1 MRASAR
7 AVACLLAAGLA
18 APAIVWSQEK
28 PSSSPPPASAPAAAR
43 TAEQAAPSPGI
54 VEGML
59 AQSSSQPGYMDA
71 QQVKALLDQ
80 ARFAE
85 YRLNDLL
92 ADVHP
97 ERWKISDA
105 ARDSFNQTLQ
115 TMRSQLKD
123 LDGWRAQFAA
133 RPESTYAG
141 FETYATIGGILPRL
155 EGVARTISQ
164 ADNPSYGAQF
174 SQVADRLFDLQ
185 QKLAPYLGFLL
196 NNQDSITQALENNL
210 AGCQNQLGHAMR
222 GQSER
227 PKWIRNSAPVRARRT
242 RVKPRST
249 GESGEEK
256 KPAAQPPAQKP

>member
-1 MRASAR
+1 
-7 AVACLLAAGLA
+7 
-18 APAIVWSQEK
+18 
-28 PSSSPPPASAPAAAR
+28 
-43 TAEQAAPSPGI
+43 
-54 VEGML
+54 ML
-59 AQSSSQPGYMDA
+59 ARSSSQPGYMDA

-80 ARFAE
+80 TRFAE

-92 ADVHP
+92 TDVHP
-97 ERWKISDA
+97 ERWKMSDD
-105 ARDSFNQTLQ
+105 ARNSFNQTLR
-115 TMRSQLKD
+115 TMRSQFKD
-123 LDGWRAQFAA
+123 LAGWREQFAA

-155 EGVARTISQ
+155 EGVAQTISQ
-164 ADNPSYGAQF
+164 ADNASYGAQF

-210 AGCQNQLGHAMR
+210 AGCQTQLTHAMR

-227 PKWIRNSAPVRARRT
+227 PKWMRNSAPVRARRT
-242 RVKPRST
+242 RVKSQST
-249 GESGEEK
+249 GKSEKEK